1 MFFNI
6 FESQINMEKCIIKSY
21 KTLKHQNVKLFEN
34 INSSPLTL

>member
-6 FESQINMEKCIIKSY
+6 FENQINMEKCIIKSY
-21 KTLKHQNVKLFEN
+21 KTLKHKNMKPFEN